1 LFQGKTKGNAVK
13 RPVRVL
19 AAIVAIALA
28 AAAVPL
34 FADDTP
40 ASPPPGTP
48 ENPPSNAPVSPSQYT
63 LGDQTLMITAGVFLP
78 LFMLPTGT
86 ALLSGNPSQL
96 TVGGEAFLTWATY
109 LTPQIR
115 LGAELGGAFSFD
127 PNNNLLLMLPL
138 IVKGSYVFT
147 FYPFELPVSLGVG
160 MNILKYTDQ
169 YYVDLLI
176 KPGASLFWIFN
187 SSWAFG
193 LNLNWWFDMQMSTN
207 SRIGNFLEVSLSA
220 IYHY

>member
-1 LFQGKTKGNAVK
+1 VK
-13 RPVRVL
+13 RLVRLL
-19 AAIVAIALA
+19 AAIVAISLA
-28 AAAVPL
+28 GAAVPL
-34 FADDTP
+34 LADDAPAPPPSETP
-40 ASPPPGTP
+40 A
-48 ENPPSNAPVSPSQYT
+48 NPPSNAPELPPSQYT

-78 LFMLPTGT
+78 LFLLPTGT
-86 ALLSGNPSQL
+86 ALLAGSTPQL
-96 TVGGEAFLTWATY
+96 TVGGEAFLTWAAY
-109 LTPQIR
+109 VAPQIR

-127 PNNNLLLMLPL
+127 PNGNLLLMLPL
-138 IVKGSYVFT
+138 IVKASYVFT

-169 YYVDLLI
+169 YYVDLLL

-193 LNLNWWFDMQMSTN
+193 LNLNWWFDMQMSSN
-207 SRIGNFLEVSLSA
+207 SRIGNFLEISLSA